1 MDAEAEQD
9 FREFVAARWS
19 SLFRAALLLTGQREA
34 AEDLV
39 QIALARV
46 AGRWNRL
53 DQPEPYI
60 RRIMY
65 HQQVSRWRL
74 RSWGRERP
82 TDVLPD
88 VAESCDRTDEADTR
102 LSLMEAL
109 RHLSPQQRAVIV
121 LRFYEDLPDSEIA
134 ATLGISVGA
143 VRSHNHRGL
152 TKLRALRSEFI
163 LNQGG
168 GS

>member
-1 MDAEAEQD
+1 MDAETERD

-19 SLFRAALLLTGQREA
+19 SLYRSALLLTGQREA

-39 QIALARV
+39 QIALARA
-46 AGRWNRL
+46 AGRWKRL

-74 RSWGRERP
+74 RSWGREHS

-88 VAESCDRTDEADTR
+88 RPDGRDSTDQTDTR
-102 LSLMEAL
+102 LSLTEAL
-109 RHLSPQQRAVIV
+109 RHLSPVQRAVLV
-121 LRFYEDLPDSEIA
+121 LRYYEDLPDNEIA
-134 ATLGISVGA
+134 GTLGISAGA
-143 VRSHNHRGL
+143 VRSHSHRAL
-152 TKLRALRSEFI
+152 ARLRAVRPELSLTRGDAS
-163 LNQGG
+163 
-168 GS
+168 

>member
-1 MDAEAEQD
+1 MDAEAERD

-39 QIALARV
+39 QTALARV
-46 AGRWNRL
+46 AGKWKRL

-74 RSWGRERP
+74 RSWGREHS
-82 TDVLPD
+82 TDAVPD
-88 VAESCDRTDEADTR
+88 VADRRNTTDQAETR
-102 LSLMEAL
+102 LSLLEAL
-109 RHLSPQQRAVIV
+109 RHLSPLQRAVIV
-121 LRFYEDLPDSEIA
+121 LRFFEDLPDDEIA
-134 ATLGISVGA
+134 GTLGISAGA
-143 VRSHNHRGL
+143 VRSHSHRAL
-152 TKLRALRSEFI
+152 AKLRALRPELA
-163 LNQGG
+163 LNRGRAW
-168 GS
+168 